1 MNHHRRRKKEK
12 KGGESL
18 EAAEGKFNSFV
29 AKQEKTLRVS
39 FYLLL
44 NLAEDPKVEEKMK
57 KKRIIFL
64 LSSTLSRKNTELL
77 ILVVSFLKKMSCYA
91 ENKDEMKMLN
101 LVDKLIPLL
110 GGPSEGGKATQP
122 SPDLVHAVVRD
133 DLNQMDFMIHDFF

>member
-1 MNHHRRRKKEK
+1 
-12 KGGESL
+12 
-18 EAAEGKFNSFV
+18 
-29 AKQEKTLRVS
+29 
-39 FYLLL
+39 
-44 NLAEDPKVEEKMK
+44 MK

-110 GGPSEGGKATQP
+110 GGPAEGGKGGSGSQP
-122 SPDLVHAVVRD
+122 SPDLVHAVVR
-133 DLNQMDFMIHDFF
+133 

>member
-91 ENKDEMKMLN
+91 ENKDEMKMLG
-101 LVDKLIPLL
+101 LVDKL
-110 GGPSEGGKATQP
+110 GGNSVFLI
-122 SPDLVHAVVRD
+122 S
-133 DLNQMDFMIHDFF
+133 